1 MRRKQYIVLIA
12 ALTVS
17 IIVGSGAYV
26 LLRPHFQ
33 QNNVF
38 ENFNKPPEE
47 IEEPLEKVIPFPGWQ
62 EKDRQRALAVVIDNA
77 VGARP
82 QSGLELADV
91 VIEAPVEGGMTR
103 LLAIISG
110 EDLELLGPIRSA
122 RSYFVDLAKEYKA
135 ILVHAGGAMDA
146 LEAIKTEKLNNL
158 DEING
163 GSNVA
168 TAFWR
173 VTERAKPHN
182 LYSSS
187 DSLRKAAVNKQYDLT
202 TPPTQLPYL
211 MEGEEIAG
219 EVVSDITIFYPN
231 RLSLIRYQFNKDKL
245 YFERFMGEEPHMT
258 AKGEQLKA
266 ANIIVQF
273 VSYQYLDGDGRLRL
287 IMHGKGKAIF
297 FRDGKVITGLWE
309 KQPGKFAKYTDTKGK
324 ELSFVEGPTW
334 IEIVP
339 NGTRIEY

>member
-1 MRRKQYIVLIA
+1 MRRKYYIALLA
-12 ALTVS
+12 ALAVS
-17 IIVGSGAYV
+17 IMIGSTAFV
-26 LLRPHFQ
+26 LLRPYFQ
-33 QNNVF
+33 KNI
-38 ENFNKPPEE
+38 NFNIVKPPEV
-47 IEEPLEKVIPFPGWQ
+47 IEEPAEKVIPFPGWRD
-62 EKDRQRALAVVIDNA
+62 KDRQRALAVVIDNA
-77 VGARP
+77 AAARP

-91 VIEAPVEGGMTR
+91 VIEMPVEGGMTR

-135 ILVHAGGAMDA
+135 ILVHAGGSMDA
-146 LEAIKTEKLNNL
+146 LDAIKTEKLNNL

-187 DSLRKAAVNKQYDLT
+187 DSLRKAAVNKQYNLT

-211 MEGEEIAG
+211 LEGEESEG
-219 EVVSDITIFYPN
+219 EIVSDITIFYPN
-231 RLSLIRYQFNKDKL
+231 RLSLIRYQFNKEKL

-258 AKGEQLKA
+258 AKNEQLKA
-266 ANIIVQF
+266 ANIIIQF
-273 VSYQYLDGDGRLRL
+273 VSYQYLDGEGRLRL
-287 IMHGKGKAIF
+287 IMHGKGKALIF
-297 FRDGKVITGLWE
+297 REGKFINGLWE
-309 KQPGKFAKYTDTKGK
+309 KQPGQFTKYTDSKGK
-324 ELSFVEGPTW
+324 TLSFVEGPTW
-334 IEIVP
+334 IEVVP